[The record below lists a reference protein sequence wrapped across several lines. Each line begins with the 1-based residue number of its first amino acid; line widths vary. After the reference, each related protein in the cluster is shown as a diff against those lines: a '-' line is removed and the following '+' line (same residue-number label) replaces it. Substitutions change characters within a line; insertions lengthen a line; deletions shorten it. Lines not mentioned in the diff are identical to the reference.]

1 MCGCQDVE
9 QGTLMCGC
17 QDADHDTLTW
27 LSGCRAGYFDVC
39 GCLDADQD
47 TLMCVVVR
55 M

>member
-17 QDADHDTLTW
+17 QDADHDTL
-27 LSGCRAGYFDVC
+27 
-39 GCLDADQD
+39 
-47 TLMCVVVR
+47 MCVVVR